1 MGYAESKTIAVE
13 EIPVIDFGGFL
24 GGTPEESMQVAREI
38 RKAAEEVGFF
48 YIRNHGIPE
57 SVITE
62 AHRASQSFF
71 SQSEDSK
78 QKIKI
83 NSSHHGFLSVGEAKM
98 ESAENIDL

>member
-24 GGTPEESMQVAREI
+24 KGTPEESMQVAQEI

-71 SQSEDSK
+71 SQPQDSK

-98 ESAENIDL
+98 